1 MKKIELPQN
10 SYSKTFSSNLMYFSI
25 YFSLKYVYGK
35 FESIIEFDGGKYI
48 FLS

>member
-1 MKKIELPQN
+1 MKKCELPQN

-25 YFSLKYVYGK
+25 FRK

-48 FLS
+48 FLG